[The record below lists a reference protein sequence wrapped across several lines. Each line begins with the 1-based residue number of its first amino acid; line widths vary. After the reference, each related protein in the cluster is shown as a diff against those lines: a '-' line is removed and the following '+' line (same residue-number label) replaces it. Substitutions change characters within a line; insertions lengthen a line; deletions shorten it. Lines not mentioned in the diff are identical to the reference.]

1 MKKIICCNIFLL
13 GILVM
18 FITSCEN
25 TSSSKNNSLEIS
37 IDSVRTIY
45 KIDYINDH
53 SIIYNENDK
62 KWHFYG
68 IVSPHTKFLH
78 LTAGS
83 LTQEQWNK
91 EDDFFVDNN
100 REIWAPHIIKN
111 GELFYMFYTRI
122 GEPREICC
130 ATSKDLY
137 HWDYMDKPLIAFSNE
152 YSKNLKNKDPMVF
165 YDEVKKQWI
174 MYFSMMKDADKWVV
188 GYSTSKNLTEWS
200 DYKICFD
207 ENSSSPGVESPF
219 VIKYKDK
226 YLLFLSARPWP
237 AGGEDVFVSD
247 SPYYWESGNLIK
259 RFFPWHAAEVVTDI
273 NGDLYMTLSS
283 GMQSNDLRITKL
295 NIK

>member
-1 MKKIICCNIFLL
+1 MQNVKLFNCMKKIICCNIFLL

-122 GEPREICC
+122 GEPREI
-130 ATSKDLY
+130 
-137 HWDYMDKPLIAFSNE
+137 
-152 YSKNLKNKDPMVF
+152 
-165 YDEVKKQWI
+165 
-174 MYFSMMKDADKWVV
+174 
-188 GYSTSKNLTEWS
+188 
-200 DYKICFD
+200 
-207 ENSSSPGVESPF
+207 
-219 VIKYKDK
+219 
-226 YLLFLSARPWP
+226 
-237 AGGEDVFVSD
+237 
-247 SPYYWESGNLIK
+247 
-259 RFFPWHAAEVVTDI
+259 
-273 NGDLYMTLSS
+273 
-283 GMQSNDLRITKL
+283 
-295 NIK
+295 